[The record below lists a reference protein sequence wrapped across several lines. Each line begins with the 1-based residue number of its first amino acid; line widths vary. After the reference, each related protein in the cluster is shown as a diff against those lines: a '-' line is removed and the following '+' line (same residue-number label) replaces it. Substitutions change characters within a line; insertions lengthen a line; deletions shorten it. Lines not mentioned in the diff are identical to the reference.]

1 MSDSRPDKEPRSPAE
16 EQPAEGQLVS
26 PKTQLVPVTS
36 LSAADSP
43 RLAGE
48 VEEHART
55 LAESG
60 ASLPPIV
67 VHRPTMR
74 VVDGMHRLRAAVLRG
89 DDLIEVRFT
98 DGTVED
104 AFVLAVRLN
113 ADHGMPLSRQDRV
126 AAAVRIMESHPAW
139 SDRRIASVTGL
150 SPGVVGSLRSQ
161 AGDTSRLA
169 LRIGRD
175 GRKRPVD
182 STAGRLAAS
191 RVIAETPDAS
201 LREIASRAGIAVAT
215 ARDVRRRIRLGE
227 DPVTSKPRPSQ
238 GAAETVG
245 TADTADTAADTAGA
259 GERSEPSG
267 TPAPPLVSESVLS
280 SMGRDPS
287 LRMSQIGRTLLHL
300 LRAHLLTAEQ
310 RQDLIDGIPA
320 HRAADVAQMA
330 RICASRWLQLAIDIE
345 GRGAEGAGGPGEQ
358 RVRQLS
364 SGA

>member
-1 MSDSRPDKEPRSPAE
+1 VSDARPDEMPQSPIDVDDNP
-16 EQPAEGQLVS
+16 QKSQLI
-26 PKTQLVPVTS
+26 PVGS

-60 ASLPPIV
+60 AELPPIV

-89 DDLIEVRFT
+89 DDLIEVRFVE
-98 DGTVED
+98 GTAED
-104 AFVLAVRLN
+104 AFVLAVKLN
-113 ADHGMPLSRQDRV
+113 AEHGMPLSRQDRV
-126 AAAVRIMESHPAW
+126 AAAARIMESHPAW
-139 SDRRIASVTGL
+139 SDRRIAAVTGL
-150 SPGVVGSLRSQ
+150 SPGMVGSLRAQ
-161 AGDTSRLA
+161 AGGTPQLA

-182 STAGRLAAS
+182 SAAGRLAAS

-215 ARDVRRRIRLGE
+215 ARDVRRRMRLGQ
-227 DPVTSKPRPSQ
+227 DPVTPKLRP
-238 GAAETVG
+238 ALG
-245 TADTADTAADTAGA
+245 TDTTAADAG
-259 GERSEPSG
+259 GRSDASG
-267 TPAPPLVSESVLS
+267 TPATPPVCESMLS
-280 SMGRDPS
+280 SMRRDPS

-320 HRAADVAQMA
+320 HRTAEVAQMA
-330 RICASRWLQLAIDIE
+330 RVCASRWLEFAIDVE
-345 GRGAEGAGGPGEQ
+345 GRGSAGTAGAGEQ
-358 RVRQLS
+358 HVQQLS

>member
-1 MSDSRPDKEPRSPAE
+1 MSDARPGEKPKSPIDE
-16 EQPAEGQLVS
+16 DDI
-26 PKTQLVPVTS
+26 TQKSKLIPVTS
-36 LSAADSP
+36 LMAADSP

-55 LAESG
+55 LAESE
-60 ASLPPIV
+60 ADLPPIV

-89 DDLIEVRFT
+89 DDLIEVRFVE
-98 DGTVED
+98 GTAED
-104 AFVLAVRLN
+104 AFVLAVQLN
-113 ADHGMPLSRQDRV
+113 AEHGMPLSRQDRV
-126 AAAVRIMESHPAW
+126 AAAMRIMESHPAW

-150 SPGVVGSLRSQ
+150 SPGVVGSLRTR
-161 AGDTSRLA
+161 AGSTPQLT

-182 STAGRLAAS
+182 GAAGRLAAS

-215 ARDVRRRIRLGE
+215 ARDVRRRIRLGQ
-227 DPVTSKPRPSQ
+227 DPVTPKFRPTAL
-238 GAAETVG
+238 AADG
-245 TADTADTAADTAGA
+245 TAEDAGDRSDDA
-259 GERSEPSG
+259 GPA
-267 TPAPPLVSESVLS
+267 TAPPVWESVLS
-280 SMGRDPS
+280 SMRRDPS
-287 LRMSQIGRTLLHL
+287 LRMSLIGRTLLQL
-300 LRAHLLTAEQ
+300 LRAHLLTTEQ

-330 RICASRWLQLAIDIE
+330 RMCASRWLEFAIDIE
-345 GRGAEGAGGPGEQ
+345 GRGAAASGAAGEQ
-358 RVRQLS
+358 HVRQLS